1 MKVSW
6 THNFKIFSGAF
17 CPRLRGGASLIAFLT
32 LLIGVWVSGAIIPR
46 SAAAQEFASP
56 PGHSIE
62 APGGQRPLPIEFAG
76 AWEALRDK
84 KFREAAFSME
94 ETLREGVLTAPWDG
108 RARLLLG
115 YTWWR
120 AGEPA
125 QALDFLD
132 RPQELGPLL
141 IPYADYYRA
150 KALFDLED
158 FVSSADA
165 FEALW
170 RGDPKGRLAAE
181 AAALSG
187 EARQRSGDCSGAEG
201 PWEDYLQQFPNH
213 EGVSRALLLWG
224 GCRESLGDSA
234 GAVRLY
240 QRIWLSHPLSD
251 ESREAG
257 ARLEF
262 LGSKG
267 VPVPEPSFEALL
279 ERVEKLQKARRLGE
293 ALKEWEDLL
302 TGEIPPETRFLA
314 RFRSGLNHLYLRN
327 HSGAEDHFNWVIQQG
342 DPENPPSGAQ
352 HARYLLA
359 RIQLREGEQQ
369 DFFSTAEDLIKRQP
383 RGLWARRTIF
393 LMARVDEDGNRPAR
407 ALGRYRRLVR
417 EHAGTKE
424 ADQALWRMGWLDF
437 RAGRWSEARSHFEGL
452 AQERPD
458 SPLVQSALYWAARSA
473 EAMGDRPEAL
483 EHYRQAALA
492 GRRGYYG
499 QMALARLGEEFS
511 VSLAPVLSKWPYGEP
526 PALAEPERLTL
537 QRADELFVT
546 GLFSDSARELDE
558 LSHPYFIYQQARAH
572 RMAGDIH
579 EASRLLRRNRA
590 FSPFLTGGAPKE
602 FREIA
607 FPLPPPTAETEPAQ
621 GPEVDTFLVGAVI
634 LAESAFDPEA
644 LSVAGARGLLQLMPA
659 TGRQVA
665 LKLGLSPPDPD
676 QLYDPSLNLLLG
688 QSLLGDLLGHFEGAL
703 APALASYN
711 AGRNVTSNWWE
722 RWGHLDEATFV
733 ATIPYVETRGY
744 VQRTLSYYREYQQIY
759 GQEAAP

>member
-6 THNFKIFSGAF
+6 TQNPKTFSGAF
-17 CPRLRGGASLIAFLT
+17 CPRLGGTSPIALLT
-32 LLIGVWVSGAIIPR
+32 LLVGVWVSGVIIPR
-46 SAAAQEFASP
+46 FATAQKFASP
-56 PGHSIE
+56 PGHSVE
-62 APGGQRPLPIEFAG
+62 APGGRHSLPIEFAS
-76 AWEALRDK
+76 AWKSLRAR
-84 KFREAAFSME
+84 KFREAALSME

-108 RARLLLG
+108 RAKLLLG
-115 YTWWR
+115 YAWWR
-120 AGEPA
+120 AGESA

-132 RPQELGPLL
+132 RPQEVDPLL

-165 FEALW
+165 FQALW
-170 RGDPKGRLAAE
+170 RDDPNGRLAAE
-181 AAALSG
+181 AASLAG
-187 EARQRSGDCSGAEG
+187 EALQHSGDCLGAEEL
-201 PWEDYLQQFPNH
+201 WENYLQQFPNH
-213 EGVSRALLLWG
+213 GGVPRALLLWG
-224 GCRESLGDSA
+224 GCRERLDDSA

-257 ARLEF
+257 ARLES
-262 LGSKG
+262 LRSKG
-267 VPVPEPSFEALL
+267 VPIPEASLEALL
-279 ERVEKLQKARRLGE
+279 ERVKNLQKARRLGE
-293 ALKEWEDLL
+293 ALKEWGDLL

-314 RFRSGLNHLYLRN
+314 RFRSGLNHFYLRN
-327 HSGAEDHFNWVIQQG
+327 HSGAEDHLNWVIQQG
-342 DPENPPSGAQ
+342 DPENPPSGVQ

-359 RIQLREGEQQ
+359 RMRLREGDQQ

-383 RGLWARRTIF
+383 RGPWARRTIF
-393 LMARVDEDGNRPAR
+393 LMARVDEDGNRPAK
-407 ALGRYRRLVR
+407 ALGHYRRLVR
-417 EHAGTKE
+417 EHSGTKE

-437 RAGRWSEARSHFEGL
+437 RAGRWGEARSHFEGL

-458 SPLVQSALYWAARSA
+458 SPLIQSALYWAARSA
-473 EAMGDRPEAL
+473 EAMGDRQEAL

-492 GRRGYYG
+492 GRRSYYG
-499 QMALARLGEEFS
+499 QIALARLGEEFS
-511 VSLAPVLSKWPYGEP
+511 VSLTPVLSKWPYGEP
-526 PALAEPERLTL
+526 PVLAEPERLTL

-546 GLFSDSARELDE
+546 GLFSDSARELDRF
-558 LSHPYFIYQQARAH
+558 SHPYFIYQQARAH

-579 EASRLLRRNRA
+579 EASRLLRSNGA

-602 FREIA
+602 FREMA
-607 FPLPPPTAETEPAQ
+607 FPLPPPTGEAEPAQ
-621 GPEVDTFLVGAVI
+621 GPEVDIFVVGAVI
-634 LAESAFDPEA
+634 LAESAFDPKA
-644 LSVAGARGLLQLMPA
+644 LSVAGARGLLQIMPA

-688 QSLLGDLLGHFEGAL
+688 QSLLEDLLGHFEGAL
-703 APALASYN
+703 APSLASYN
-711 AGRNVTSNWWE
+711 AGRNVASNWWE
-722 RWGHLDEATFV
+722 RWGYLDEATFV